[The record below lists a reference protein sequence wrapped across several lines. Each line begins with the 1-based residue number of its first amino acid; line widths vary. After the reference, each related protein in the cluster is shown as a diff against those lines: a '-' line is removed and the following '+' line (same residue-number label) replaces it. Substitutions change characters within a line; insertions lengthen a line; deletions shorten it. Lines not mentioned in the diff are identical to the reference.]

1 MGVVLYTLVTATWEM
16 EAGGLLEP
24 RISGQRSETQSR
36 ENKTNKTKIWSTK
49 VSKST
54 EALTGMVPNTE
65 HPSCFRFHAF
75 AERTECLE
83 FSAFST
89 EDVDGAVTWNSR
101 KLKGRLPPGT
111 WTPEGA
117 AALIT
122 LIISSG
128 LPRSLEVKAK

>member
-1 MGVVLYTLVTATWEM
+1 MD
-16 EAGGLLEP
+16 GG
-24 RISGQRSETQSR
+24 IG
-36 ENKTNKTKIWSTK
+36 
-49 VSKST
+49 
-54 EALTGMVPNTE
+54 GHVPNTE
-65 HPSCFRFHAF
+65 PLSPFRFHAF

-83 FSAFST
+83 FSASST
-89 EDVDGAVTWNSR
+89 EDVDSAVTWNSR

-128 LPRSLEVKAK
+128 VPCSLEVEAM